1 MTSDKAWHRYLNHC
15 SSHLDMYSAIQP
27 YVDVVFKYTQFCEF
41 LNERR
46 DQDTIVKGRREET
59 GEGRA
64 SP

>member
-1 MTSDKAWHRYLNHC
+1 
-15 SSHLDMYSAIQP
+15 MYSAIQP